1 MSSLEKRIEIIGR
14 MDNSDG
20 TLESANRVYGDCGIA
35 PAISTFCGGG
45 QEHKIIV
52 IERID
57 GDG

>member
-1 MSSLEKRIEIIGR
+1 

-20 TLESANRVYGDCGIA
+20 TLESANRVYGDCGSD
-35 PAISTFCGGG
+35 PAILTFCGGG
-45 QEHKIIV
+45 REHKIIV